1 MIRLRFFLLL
11 LRKKIVKWLFVHGHN
26 LAYTLAGL
34 DEDLL
39 RRFFFIVFPGVLKT
53 DKLLSNDVQQIVF
66 IYYFVTIYGK
76 SRQKCAYG
84 VALVVFYVPLVK
96 HFGTK
101 SPIVLMLNWIWCTN
115 SYFLSHFFLLVSLK
129 KTTYFNSRGKKE
141 EVFFLIYYH
150 VKSQTSY
157 SFVWVN
163 VINIYIFYPHFFAI

>member
-1 MIRLRFFLLL
+1 MIRLGFFLLL

-39 RRFFFIVFPGVLKT
+39 RRFLFIVFPGVLKT

-129 KTTYFNSRGKKE
+129 KRHILIAAVKRKKF
-141 EVFFLIYYH
+141 FFLFIITLK
-150 VKSQTSY
+150 VKHRIHL
-157 SFVWVN
+157 FE
-163 VINIYIFYPHFFAI
+163 